1 MDTHFSGLSSSAV
14 MHKHQQQNKAHKATG
29 EPPAIITSRPSVAG
43 NLPHGMEHRFHAAPL
58 SECEFLRLPVV
69 GRKCGFTGLSRS
81 GLAAV
86 SKAAKAFISV
96 RLPGKVRGAVLIDKN
111 KLADFLRSNAEGG
124 KEGCE

>member
-1 MDTHFSGLSSSAV
+1 

-43 NLPHGMEHRFHAAPL
+43 NLPQGMEHRFHAAPL
-58 SECEFLRLPVV
+58 SECEFLRLPAV

-86 SKAAKAFISV
+86 AKAAKAFISV
-96 RLPGKVRGAVLIDKN
+96 RLPGKVRGAVLIDKMR
-111 KLADFLRSNAEGG
+111 LVEFLRNEAR
-124 KEGCE
+124 KEHCAS

>member
-1 MDTHFSGLSSSAV
+1 
-14 MHKHQQQNKAHKATG
+14 
-29 EPPAIITSRPSVAG
+29 
-43 NLPHGMEHRFHAAPL
+43 
-58 SECEFLRLPVV
+58 
-69 GRKCGFTGLSRS
+69 
-81 GLAAV
+81 V